1 MSTWKAAARRRKVLV
16 IDIGGSHIKVLA
28 PGSREPIEINSGPR
42 MTPGQMVAAV
52 KNAVGNRDYDVV
64 SLGYPGLVIDGVPRK
79 NPPNLGKGW
88 IRFDFAKAF
97 HRPVKIIND
106 AAMQA
111 LGSYHG
117 GRMLF
122 LGLGTGLGSALML
135 DGVLHATE
143 LGDLPYLN
151 GRPCS
156 DYVKKAAQRKMGKAR
171 WSRHV
176 IKVVRFFAQA
186 LLPDYTVIGGG
197 QAKLVENLPR
207 GTEVVDNSKAFLGGK
222 RLWQTPPPFGHLKWF
237 KP

>member
-1 MSTWKAAARRRKVLV
+1 
-16 IDIGGSHIKVLA
+16 
-28 PGSREPIEINSGPR
+28 
-42 MTPGQMVAAV
+42 MTPGQMVEAV
-52 KNAVGNRDYDVV
+52 KKTLGGRDYDVV
-64 SLGYPGLVIDGVPRK
+64 SLGYPGLVIGGVPRK

-88 IRFDFAKAF
+88 LRFDFAKAF

-122 LGLGTGLGSALML
+122 LGLGTGLGSALVL

-156 DYVKKAAQRKMGKAR
+156 DYVKKAALQKMGRAR

-176 IKVVRFFAQA
+176 NKVVRFFAQA
-186 LLPDYTVIGGG
+186 ILPDYTVLGGG

-222 RLWQTPPPFGHLKWF
+222 RLWQTPPRFDRF
-237 KP
+237 